1 MPHERYGLSLMEKP
15 LSGTD
20 NAAIG
25 RRLIATRNA
34 KGMNQRTFALFC
46 GITPQALNNFERGR
60 QRPSLESA
68 GKISSA
74 IGAGLDWVYYGDRSA
89 LTDDLAMLIFA
100 PGRNNNQRGAG

>member
-1 MPHERYGLSLMEKP
+1 MADDLT
-15 LSGTD
+15 GTD
-20 NAAIG
+20 NKAIA

-46 GITPQALNNFERGR
+46 GLTPQAMNNYERGR
-60 QRPSLESA
+60 ARPNMESA

-74 IGAGLDWVYYGDRSA
+74 IGADMRWVYLGTRSA
-89 LTDDLAMLIFA
+89 LPDDLAMLIFA